1 MATDDEKKKDFQ
13 TLINLLTVVEEQLK
27 IVVHERKDLFR
38 KEFLEYLPGPWTEVE
53 RHFAQARQQIEN
65 GNLEWEYVEGVGL
78 TGNALLWK
86 EKILRESV
94 RQKIVGRI
102 LKLANGFLGSLLK
115 GVPMAEFIKE
125 YKDFVEG
132 CMKLESG
139 RRL

>member
-38 KEFLEYLPGPWTEVE
+38 KEFLEYLPGPWAEVE

-65 GNLEWEYVEGVGL
+65 GNLEWEYVESVGL
-78 TGNALLWK
+78 TGDALLWK

-102 LKLANGFLGSLLK
+102 LKVANGFLGSLLK
-115 GVPMAEFIKE
+115 GLPMAEFIKE